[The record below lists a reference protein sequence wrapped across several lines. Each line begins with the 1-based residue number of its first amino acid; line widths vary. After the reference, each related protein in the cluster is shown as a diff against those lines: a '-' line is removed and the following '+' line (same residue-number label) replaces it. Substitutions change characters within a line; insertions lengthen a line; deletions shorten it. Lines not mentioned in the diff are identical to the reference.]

1 MYKCW
6 DNEFTPGNGIRNLLF
21 DLGYAGKHA
30 GQRPPIASLR
40 GNTRTPVK
48 GSSLSPAGLY
58 GHCGVPSHDR
68 QNQPYGQWGTS
79 RLAAQPGGQGMRT
92 WSGRTGGVQ
101 VEGVDRGENSN
112 LAASQA
118 ANMKQTR
125 SLPLDNYSA
134 IAEDRSTSIKYN
146 ACRHIVSRGPR
157 LIEDTEYTCD
167 CHLKPRVGPLTRG
180 RDHNQC
186 QWHRKTICAAR
197 QATLD
202 RNGPRGPPRAAMQQ
216 GPRHVPGA

>member
-1 MYKCW
+1 M
-6 DNEFTPGNGIRNLLF
+6 NL
-21 DLGYAGKHA
+21 
-30 GQRPPIASLR
+30 PPETASGTCCSTLVTLANTLDRGLR
-40 GNTRTPVK
+40 
-48 GSSLSPAGLY
+48 SL
-58 GHCGVPSHDR
+58 HCGEIPELPSRAVHCPQPACMVTVVCHISHDP

-101 VEGVDRGENSN
+101 VEGVDRGESN
-112 LAASQA
+112 LAATQA

-134 IAEDRSTSIKYN
+134 ITEDRSTSIKYN
-146 ACRHIVSRGPR
+146 ACRHKVSRGPR
-157 LIEDTEYTCD
+157 LTEDTEYTCD
-167 CHLKPRVGPLTRG
+167 CHLKPRVSTLTRG